1 MHVMRESWTDARL
14 DDFRAEVARRFN
26 EVDRRF
32 DEVDRRLEKVEAEIK
47 DLRSETKSGLEA
59 VNKTMINGVLI
70 LSASYIAGFAALVGL
85 VATQI

>member
-14 DDFRAEVARRFN
+14 DDFRA

-47 DLRSETKSGLEA
+47 DLRGEMKSGFEA
-59 VNKTMINGVLI
+59 VNKTMLNGILI
-70 LSASYIAGFAALVGL
+70 LSGSYIAGFAALVGL

>member
-14 DDFRAEVARRFN
+14 DDFRG

-32 DEVDRRLEKVEAEIK
+32 DDVDRRLEKVEAEIK
-47 DLRSETKSGLEA
+47 DLRGEMKSGFEA

-70 LSASYIAGFAALVGL
+70 LSGSYIAGFAALVGL

>member
-14 DDFRAEVARRFN
+14 DDFRSDVDQRFERIEGELRELRAEMKAG
-26 EVDRRF
+26 F
-32 DEVDRRLEKVEAEIK
+32 DSL
-47 DLRSETKSGLEA
+47 
-59 VNKTMINGVLI
+59 NKTMINGILI

>member
-14 DDFRAEVARRFN
+14 DDFRG

-32 DEVDRRLEKVEAEIK
+32 NELDGRLEKVETEIK
-47 DLRSETKSGLEA
+47 DLRSEMKSGFEA

-70 LSASYIAGFAALVGL
+70 LSGSYIAGFAALVGL